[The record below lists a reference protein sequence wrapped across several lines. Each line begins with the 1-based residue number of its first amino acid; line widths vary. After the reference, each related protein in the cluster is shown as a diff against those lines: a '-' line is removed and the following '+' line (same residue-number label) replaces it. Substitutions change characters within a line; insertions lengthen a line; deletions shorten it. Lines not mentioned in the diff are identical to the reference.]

1 MLSLGLA
8 GHLAANL
15 AMTSGLLYVSSLNYS
30 GSLHLLDAASPPCSS
45 VRPGGLTFQIYLPQT
60 ELRKLP
66 KRPEKIYPLGII
78 MAGFV
83 MFPVCRA
90 RIVGHPKQWQ
100 CPRGPLQ

>member
-45 VRPGGLTFQIYLPQT
+45 VRPGGLTC
-60 ELRKLP
+60 LR
-66 KRPEKIYPLGII
+66 
-78 MAGFV
+78 
-83 MFPVCRA
+83 
-90 RIVGHPKQWQ
+90 QN
-100 CPRGPLQ
+100 